1 MTAKFVSGKIKGC
14 SWRNADLKNSAG
26 FTMVEVLI
34 AIVITTMILFFAYRV
49 FFSQTRMVTQS
60 IEFMQVNEGFRK
72 VLAFMGD
79 DIRESTTILK
89 PVPIFQD
96 KASELKTTAGVI
108 LQLQSS
114 ELNPQIPFDSPLG
127 GQVSV
132 RRTVTYELEKLP
144 QEKPDSPLRYRL
156 VRNAVVE
163 EKPGHGS
170 KQKQI
175 LVDNVRDFIVYRTV
189 RKPFKPSNV
198 SGKGDRLVLPQPL
211 SVSGTGNSLVH
222 LKMVV
227 ERPRKGFET
236 GDVYSIN
243 MATSFYKRGK
253 EIFKN
258 P

>member
-132 RRTVTYELEKLP
+132 RRTVTYELENY
-144 QEKPDSPLRYRL
+144 LRK
-156 VRNAVVE
+156 N
-163 EKPGHGS
+163 
-170 KQKQI
+170 QI
-175 LVDNVRDFIVYRTV
+175 LRSAIGLSET
-189 RKPFKPSNV
+189 
-198 SGKGDRLVLPQPL
+198 RL
-211 SVSGTGNSLVH
+211 
-222 LKMVV
+222 
-227 ERPRKGFET
+227 
-236 GDVYSIN
+236 
-243 MATSFYKRGK
+243 
-253 EIFKN
+253 
-258 P
+258 